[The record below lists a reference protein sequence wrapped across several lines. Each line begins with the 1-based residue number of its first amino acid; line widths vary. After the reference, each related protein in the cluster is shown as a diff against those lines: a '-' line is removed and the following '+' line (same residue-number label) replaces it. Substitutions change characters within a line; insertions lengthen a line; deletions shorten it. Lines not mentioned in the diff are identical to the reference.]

1 VWALD
6 PVNSPDLLAAL
17 RPHGH
22 RADFEVVFVGA
33 GWRDLVLECHRR
45 IEAVFPDYELL
56 AVKEKFGQLEFQA
69 FPRPRIKAT
78 PNLWT
83 SEELSAL
90 HAITDDVRERSSAV
104 CERCGDRGVLREE
117 RGHILTLCNSCDEL
131 TPDPPG

>member
-69 FPRPRIKAT
+69 FPRPWIKAT

-83 SEELSAL
+83 EPPRRVWRLQLLRRRAWS
-90 HAITDDVRERSSAV
+90 DVTSWEQLPA
-104 CERCGDRGVLREE
+104 
-117 RGHILTLCNSCDEL
+117 
-131 TPDPPG
+131 